1 MRWIFSLPFLLLL
14 AASTAQAESPSAWQ
28 LLSLKAESR
37 HAGSKVWQGKFTGLN
52 GQIYDVSGFYQTKRP
67 TFSARAIFTKTDGK
81 KINWLLPITLDGGYQ
96 ARLYQAEPLLGLGFG
111 AAISLAPQTMLSLR
125 LDNALRM
132 GGDIREQPCYD
143 GFRRQYHCGTG
154 LAWLDYR
161 NIDSLRRDNFAL
173 PTLQVKY
180 VRRFSF

>member
-1 MRWIFSLPFLLLL
+1 M
-14 AASTAQAESPSAWQ
+14 
-28 LLSLKAESR
+28 
-37 HAGSKVWQGKFTGLN
+37 
-52 GQIYDVSGFYQTKRP
+52 
-67 TFSARAIFTKTDGK
+67 
-81 KINWLLPITLDGGYQ
+81 
-96 ARLYQAEPLLGLGFG
+96 GLGFG